1 MNGDSNQRY
10 GKGVSAWLKWIA
22 LMIFIMVVI
31 GGATR
36 LTDSGLSI
44 TEWQPIMGA
53 IPPLNSAD
61 WAVAFEKYKQIPEFK
76 IQNSQ
81 MTLSEFQFIY
91 WWEWVHRFWGRL
103 IGIAFVVPF
112 FAFAA
117 MRRLSFGLTIKLLIL
132 LVLGSAQGALGWYM
146 VQSGLVNQI
155 DVSQYRLAAHL
166 TLASI
171 LLAAVLWVAWSV
183 RSRHQLLASGIHG
196 PVALLLFLGVM
207 VQVAAGG
214 LVAGLDAGQG
224 YQTWP
229 KMDGAW
235 IPAGLDVMQ
244 PVWKNWFENALS
256 VQFNH
261 RLLAYGLLILSAFH
275 ALWSF
280 RSASMLL
287 AYGIFA
293 QACLGILALVMKLP
307 LAMALSHQALA
318 MIVVALAAWNLHKQT
333 ETREIV
339 SPAAGPKARSFVS
352 NETAHEAVASAE
364 G

>member
-1 MNGDSNQRY
+1 MNNSGDRKSE
-10 GKGVSAWLKWIA
+10 GKGVSVWLKWIA
-22 LMIFIMVVI
+22 LMIFIMVLI

-61 WAVAFEKYKQIPEFK
+61 WQLAFEKYKQIPEFK
-76 IQNSQ
+76 LQNSQ
-81 MTLSEFQFIY
+81 MTLGEFQYIF

-112 FAFAA
+112 LVFAGLGRLNA
-117 MRRLSFGLTIKLLIL
+117 RLSFKL
-132 LVLGSAQGALGWYM
+132 LVLLALGGAQGALGWYM
-146 VQSGLVNQI
+146 VQSGLVERT

-166 TLASI
+166 VLAS
-171 LLAAVLWVAWSV
+171 LLLSAVLWVAWSV
-183 RSRHQLLASGIHG
+183 NTRHRLFASGVHG
-196 PVALLLFLGVM
+196 VVAALLLILVLA
-207 VQVAAGG
+207 QIASGG
-214 LVAGLDAGQG
+214 FVAGLDAGQG

-244 PVWKNWFENALS
+244 PIWKNWFDNALA

-261 RLLAYGLLILSAFH
+261 RIIAYALLVLSALH

-280 RSASMLL
+280 RSSAMILT
-287 AYGIFA
+287 YGLFC
-293 QACLGILALVMKLP
+293 QAALGVLALLMKLP
-307 LAMALSHQALA
+307 FAMALAHQGLAMLVLALA
-318 MIVVALAAWNLHKQT
+318 TWNLHKQT
-333 ETREIV
+333 ETRKISV
-339 SPAAGPKARSFVS
+339 PADGPRARSNVS
-352 NETAHEAVASAE
+352 NETVTEQV
-364 G
+364 

>member
-1 MNGDSNQRY
+1 MENIINERY
-10 GKGVSAWLKWIA
+10 GKGVPAWLKWVA

-44 TEWQPIMGA
+44 TEWEPIMGA
-53 IPPLNSAD
+53 IPPLNAAD

-81 MTLSEFQFIY
+81 MTLGEFQFIY

-103 IGIAFVVPF
+103 IGLAFVVPF
-112 FAFAA
+112 LAFAA
-117 MRRLSFGLTIKLLIL
+117 MRRLSVGLSIKLLIL
-132 LVLGSAQGALGWYM
+132 LVLGAAQGALGWYM
-146 VQSGLVNQI
+146 VQSGLVNRI

-166 TLASI
+166 SLATI
-171 LLAAVLWVAWSV
+171 LLAAVLWVSWSV
-183 RSRHQLLASGIHG
+183 RSRHHLFASGIHG
-196 PVALLLFLGVM
+196 PFALLLFLGVLA
-207 VQVAAGG
+207 QVATGG

-244 PVWKNWFENALS
+244 PTWKNWFENALA

-261 RLLAYGLLILSAFH
+261 RMLAYALLILAILH

-293 QACLGILALVMKLP
+293 QACLGILTLLMKLP

-333 ETREIV
+333 ETREII
-339 SPAAGPKARSFVS
+339 SPASGPKARSFVS
-352 NETAHEAVASAE
+352 NETGHEVVAPAE
-364 G
+364 A